1 MRPAQ
6 PPVMGLWLRKARLR
20 TAALCSALLAMAT
33 PGLAKPCEALLR
45 LQIADVRVTAA
56 TAIAEGSGFK
66 PPMANARAPARDFCR
81 IEGVID
87 TEIGFELWLPAR
99 GQWNGKMLTGG
110 VGGQAGNFNYREL
123 VRGVRRGYASA
134 STDTG
139 HKSADRHWLL
149 GDPAR
154 AQNYAHRA
162 NHLLAVKGKL
172 IIAAYY
178 EQAPQ
183 HAYFVGCSGGGRQA
197 LTEAQRYPGDYDGII
212 AGAPG
217 TKTPEM
223 SARRMWEMQQH
234 SRHGQTMTTAHWQ
247 LIARAGTAAC
257 DRRDGVDDGLV
268 DDPRACPFDIASLRC
283 TGGASATCLTEPQI
297 ELAQRVYAPLH
308 DEDGKRIDDGLLPG
322 VLVRPEPLPEPFTPG
337 APYLAVAL
345 FGDGVHRDPHWD
357 PRNFRIA
364 RDLPAIDRVMDLHAD
379 HPELTA
385 FRVRG
390 GKLIVY
396 QGWADPLV
404 TAQPTIDYFEDVERT
419 MGGREATS
427 RFARLY
433 MVPGMDHCIGGIG
446 PDRFGGAGD
455 DAPLVD
461 AQHDLLSALE
471 QWVEQGIAPQHI
483 VASQVVAG
491 KVTRT
496 RPLCPYPLRARFRSG
511 SGSADDA
518 GSFECR

>member
-1 MRPAQ
+1 M
-6 PPVMGLWLRKARLR
+6 
-20 TAALCSALLAMAT
+20 
-33 PGLAKPCEALLR
+33 R
-45 LQIADVRVTAA
+45 LQIPDLRVTAA
-56 TAIAEGSGFK
+56 TPIGERSGFV
-66 PPMANARAPARDFCR
+66 PPMANPRTPARDFCR
-81 IEGVID
+81 VEGIIE
-87 TEIGFELWLPAR
+87 TEIGFELWLPEPGR
-99 GQWNGKMLTGG
+99 WNGKMLTGG
-110 VGGQAGNFNYREL
+110 VGGQAGYYNYREL

-139 HKSADRHWLL
+139 HKAADRHWLL
-149 GDPAR
+149 GEPAR
-154 AQNYAHRA
+154 AQNYAHRS
-162 NHLLAVKGKL
+162 NHLLAVKGKA

-178 EQAPQ
+178 ARAPK

-197 LTEAQRYPGDYDGII
+197 LTEAQRYPADYDGII

-217 TKTPEM
+217 PKTPEM

-234 SRHGQTMTTAHWQ
+234 SRRDATMSAAHWR
-247 LIARAGTAAC
+247 LIARAGAAAC
-257 DRRDGVDDGLV
+257 DRRDGLEDGIA
-268 DDPRACPFDIASLRC
+268 DDPRSCPFEIGALRC
-283 TGGASATCLTEPQI
+283 IGAPSDNCLTEAQV
-297 ELAQRVYAPLH
+297 ELARRVYAPLH
-308 DEDGKRIDDGLLPG
+308 DEDGKRVDDGLLPG
-322 VLVRPEPLPEPFTPG
+322 VLVRPEPLPEPLTPG

-345 FGDGVHRDPHWD
+345 FGDGVHRDRNWD

-379 HPELTA
+379 IPDLSA
-385 FRVRG
+385 FEARG

-404 TAQPTIDYFEDVERT
+404 AAQPTVDYFEAVERT
-419 MGGREATS
+419 MGGRERTS

-433 MVPGMDHCIGGIG
+433 MVPGMDHCIGGTG

-455 DAPLVD
+455 DAPRVD

-471 QWVEQGIAPQHI
+471 EWVERGIAPQ
-483 VASQVVAG
+483 QVVATQVIDG

-496 RPLCPYPLRARFRSG
+496 RPLCPHPQRARYRVG
-511 SGSADDA
+511 SVDEA